1 VLSSQL
7 ITQEDE
13 QMVVCYYLFDDGAG
27 EVFVYPADIFYGPY
41 IMRLSESLWIVPGTV
56 GVDD

>member
-1 VLSSQL
+1 MQ
-7 ITQEDE
+7 QEGD
-13 QMVVCYYLFDDGAG
+13 MVVCYYLFEDGAG
-27 EVFVYPADIFYGPY
+27 EVFTYPADVFYGPY